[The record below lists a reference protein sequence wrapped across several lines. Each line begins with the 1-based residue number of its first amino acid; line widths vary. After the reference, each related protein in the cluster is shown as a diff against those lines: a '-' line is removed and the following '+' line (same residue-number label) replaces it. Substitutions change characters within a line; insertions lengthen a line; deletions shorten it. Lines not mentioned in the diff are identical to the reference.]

1 MVSKWLAGILYA
13 IFIVSFG
20 MAFYI
25 GHGTIILFE
34 TIGLPALFIALV
46 VTYRIWKAR

>member
-1 MVSKWLAGILYA
+1 MVSKWLAVMLYA

-20 MAFYI
+20 MALSI

-34 TIGLPALFIALV
+34 TIGLPALLIALV
-46 VTYRIWKAR
+46 VTYRMWKAR